1 MLTSSILSSYHIIA
15 VCPTSEKMLHHALQ
29 ADIDIIT
36 TANQPRPPHIKRAH
50 LHVALDK
57 AIFFEISYAPALSDT
72 PTRRT
77 IIANASALAAAV
89 PRQLLLSSAAA
100 NPIHLRGPHDVVNLA
115 ILFGVPHEYAHK
127 ALTSNAAAVLQHA
140 HFRNNYHKGIVRI
153 TTNEQS

>member
-1 MLTSSILSSYHIIA
+1 MLTSSVLSAYDIIA

-36 TANQPRPPHIKRAH
+36 TLNQQRPPHIKRAH

-57 AIFFEISYAPALSDT
+57 AIFFELTYAPALSDS

-77 IIANASALAAAV
+77 VIANASALAAAV
-89 PRQLLLSSAAA
+89 PRQLLISSAAV
-100 NPIHLRGPHDVVNLA
+100 NPMHLRGPHDVVNLA
-115 ILFGVPHEYAHK
+115 ILFGVPHQFAHN

-153 TTNEQS
+153 TTDNNS